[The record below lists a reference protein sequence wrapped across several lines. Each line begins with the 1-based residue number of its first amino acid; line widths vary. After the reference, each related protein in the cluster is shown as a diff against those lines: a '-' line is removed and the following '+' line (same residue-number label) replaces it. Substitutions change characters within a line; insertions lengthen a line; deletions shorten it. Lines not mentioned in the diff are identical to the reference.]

1 MDEPRALTA
10 ITEIRSLELEMAQR
24 LDEARAE
31 VDAAVACASDQ
42 ARRTVT
48 DAGERGARQA
58 EECRRSRVDA
68 ATDQAE
74 QIRHAGE
81 VNAAELLETLRPR
94 LGELIDEMV
103 EVVLSTSGQD
113 GR

>member
-10 ITEIRSLELEMAQR
+10 LNEIRALELEMAQR
-24 LDEARAE
+24 LDEAR
-31 VDAAVACASDQ
+31 VDAAAAVARASDQ
-42 ARRTVT
+42 ARSTVS
-48 DAGERGARQA
+48 DARERGASQAVERQ
-58 EECRRSRVDA
+58 RVRVDT
-68 ATDQAE
+68 ATVQAE

-81 VNAAELLETLRPR
+81 ATATELLETLRPR

-103 EVVLSTSGQD
+103 ELILSTSGGD